1 MVQSTQRVT
10 GVCGVQVNEAPVE
23 EKGPSIVLRA
33 VAAERLWDIA
43 KSYRTTTADIMQ
55 ANELESEEGLSGKLL
70 LIPRKR

>member
-1 MVQSTQRVT
+1 M
-10 GVCGVQVNEAPVE
+10 NEAPVE
-23 EKGPSIVLRA
+23 EKGPSIVTRA